1 MMGRA
6 LAPPVERPANL
17 VLVALHF
24 FRFIEDAIG
33 SIDVALGTLFR
44 LGRSR
49 LLGIGRGWLRAG
61 VPDRRRRAWCIV
73 IEAAACQCDSA

>member
-1 MMGRA
+1 MTDRP

-33 SIDVALGTLFR
+33 SIDVALGALFR

-49 LLGIGRGWLRAG
+49 LLGIGHGWLRAG